1 MPYGLHN
8 NVLSSTWL
16 CERSLLCFTP
26 ICRDACSK
34 RLSGISHVRSIM
46 CQVSY
51 ARTVVSFVCSTFFSF
66 LTRRSYAPTAGISQ
80 QTLRMLVRQRWRPH
94 FFAVSENLPLVRV
107 YPAKMCPARSF
118 YSSSP
123 ANFLLYSIPRSR
135 HPNPS
140 SSSTPMAE
148 PETMKASTA
157 AIPEAEKA
165 EKIVLW
171 SFAEPHMRAF
181 HLAWVAFFVVSR
193 GQGRQIRYNHELSM
207 HVTPFLRNRR

>member
-1 MPYGLHN
+1 MSLSCRKYHLPSKRVNRSWLNFHGMLCVFMLGGIARQSYDAKECKSFYYPPTTSSYVATSTAMERRRYCPMVCII

-26 ICRDACSK
+26 ICRDTCSK
-34 RLSGISHVRSIM
+34 RLSGIRHVRPIM

-51 ARTVVSFVCSTFFSF
+51 ARTVISFVCSTFFSF

-118 YSSSP
+118 
-123 ANFLLYSIPRSR
+123 
-135 HPNPS
+135 
-140 SSSTPMAE
+140 
-148 PETMKASTA
+148 
-157 AIPEAEKA
+157 
-165 EKIVLW
+165 
-171 SFAEPHMRAF
+171 
-181 HLAWVAFFVVSR
+181 
-193 GQGRQIRYNHELSM
+193 
-207 HVTPFLRNRR
+207 